1 VTLHFC
7 EIKVLAVFFSQRFSF
22 AKMRLANLQFLQK
35 FYSGRYVHMKFSE
48 VKALFLTEFGR
59 MGMSAR
65 DLRNTW
71 FTFAEDLFSSGEINQ
86 RVYMRCMEV

>member
-1 VTLHFC
+1 
-7 EIKVLAVFFSQRFSF
+7 
-22 AKMRLANLQFLQK
+22 
-35 FYSGRYVHMKFSE
+35 MKFSE

-71 FTFAEDLFSSGEINQ
+71 FSFTEDLFSSGEINQ
-86 RVYMRCMEV
+86 RVYQRCQEV